1 MADSDKNIKI
11 TPNISQTAQPNIVF
25 TGQGNVPITL
35 KVLDDSFGTLS
46 FEASAGQLF
55 SINNNLASG
64 IIFAVNDISGIPQ
77 LDINADGTIRLAPFA
92 AGVQVGGHTLGRGT
106 GSVASNVVFG
116 VSAFAACTTG
126 ASNTAIGQIALANLT
141 TGNNNTGIGSWA
153 LGYITT
159 TSGNISLGA
168 EAGRLNVSGAALTGV
183 TNSIYIGYLSI
194 GNNSA
199 SNEIAI
205 GTSAAGKG
213 SNTTVIGNSS
223 TVSTDVFGTLTTTL
237 TAAAQKGL
245 IVKGFTSQTAN
256 LQEWQN
262 SAGTAL
268 SNVKSTG
275 EIIAANGFQ
284 SYLNGGST
292 NVVIGNLSG
301 DLSTPTYCVA
311 IGQEAGRKLIQ
322 NTVGIGYRAGSSVS
336 GTNYL
341 LNPSNSVYIGYLA
354 QGGVNTGFD
363 NVPVTNEI
371 SIGYQAQGKGNN
383 TTVIGNTSTTTTY
396 LYGETS
402 YIGGVA
408 GTAISIQPQT
418 RSTTGAGANV
428 TIAAGAGVTTGA
440 GGSIILQPGAQ
451 ATSGGDGTVISR
463 RGTSGGSNIHQFQ
476 VSTSTYAFF
485 DYSGRLCIT
494 PEVSTTVMPVDCGLF
509 VTPRNNANT
518 IGVVVRGISGQAGNL
533 QQWQNNGGTV
543 LASVDS
549 SGNLTLNAQ
558 NDLRFADADSSNW
571 VAFQSPATVASN
583 VTWSLPSADGTNGF
597 VLSTNGSGTLS
608 WISPSSGAQGATGA
622 TGATGVTGVTGP
634 AGSAGSAGATG
645 ATGVTGVTGA
655 AGASGAQ
662 GPTGATGATGVTG
675 ATGATG
681 AAGSANISGT
691 TNYVVKFTGTTTG
704 GNSQIFDNATSVGIG
719 TTGPSDKL
727 EVIGASNKGVKIG
740 STAGSFDNTSYNPD
754 ISTLGAVISF
764 QTGVDTTYRQSI
776 YGYQDASANAKL
788 GIFSRSDLVFSVYKG
803 LTTDSRAMVIKET
816 TGNVGIGTTSPSS
829 RFDVSTGTG
838 ANFRAAFAATNQV
851 EIGNYSAASGYRELF
866 IAGSQIIL
874 YTGTAGGGSV
884 AERARIDASGLV
896 GIGTTSPGAQLQVS
910 TAAAATIGLI
920 VKGFTSQTAPL
931 LVFQDSSA
939 NTLGYISAN
948 GFDSSTFDNYT
959 WTPNYSGGVSSPSTA
974 TYQKTSG
981 NNSVWD
987 GQVYSS
993 EGYSKNV
1000 HVTFKASQTNAYLM
1014 VGLNSDPATDA
1025 SYSSLDYAWYPR
1037 ADGTLEIY
1045 ESNAYIGT
1053 FGSYTTG
1060 TVLSVTYDSSNVRY
1074 FKDGVLMRTVA
1085 RSISGL
1091 LYLDSSFY
1099 TVNGAVNS
1107 VSFGQ
1112 ISTDLGAASRIN
1124 TNLNSA
1130 SGLSTYNVAKTVIGG
1145 LHFNNGAGANGSSR
1159 NQAAITFQG
1168 QNANEAQ
1175 AGIYVLNDNGNGTLM
1190 GFATTGSYATGPQLG
1205 MTISEAGAISF
1216 PRAATINTPAT
1227 CSIGSTSNNGGVLTL
1242 GASSFGLRITSLS
1255 GDIITGGINTVSIT
1269 PGAGG
1274 NTTGLSVVANM
1285 GASGIVAGF
1294 TNNGNV
1300 ASKVVVVKGIASQ
1313 SGNLQEWQD
1322 SSANVLGSISPTGA
1336 AFFRGVNVAASANG
1350 GTVTEVSGNYPT
1362 NNTSP
1367 YTTGAGST
1375 ASWGSGLAING
1386 NTTADSSNI
1395 WIDAGGEGGV
1405 TFIKVV
1411 FNATYIIDR
1420 VRLAGRYDAYTADGQ
1435 PQEFQL
1441 DFSDGSVQKFTF
1453 PASYT
1458 GMQEYNI
1465 RPVTTSFIRYTTISK
1480 YSAGNNGLRELEAYT
1495 RYPAINGSMTEDRY
1509 IFNNVAKGTD
1519 VKTNVGIGTNSAGAR
1534 LQIDTAVAAT
1544 KGLIVKG
1551 FISQSANL
1559 QEWQNSGGT
1568 VLASLDSA
1576 GNFTL
1581 NAQNDLRL
1589 ADADSSNWVAF
1600 QAPATVS
1607 ANVTWTLPSADGTN
1621 GFVLSTNGSGTLS
1634 WISPSSGAVGAT
1646 GATGVTGPA
1655 GSTGGAGATGA
1666 TGVTGPAG
1674 SAGTSGAQGV
1684 TGATG
1689 VTGTSGSA
1697 GPTGATGAT
1706 GAAGSANI
1714 SGTTN
1719 YVVKFT
1725 GTTTGGNSIV
1735 YDDGNVGVGTTTTNP
1750 LGNGGTHRTVAIQNG
1765 AGYGVVSLV
1774 TSATITG
1781 STIGALNF
1789 GSTSASTN
1797 KTGVSINAELD
1808 GAVTTDANARLVF
1821 YTRGAGT
1828 LAERMRIDASGNVG
1842 IGTSTLNL
1850 KFVVNGG
1857 IQVLTSGSD
1866 TPANGTDI
1874 VYIGN
1879 SAAGSALRHTAS
1891 RHFAIDTYSTGG
1903 AWAER
1908 LRVERDG
1915 NVGIGTTGPSDKLH
1929 VIGNVRAGNY
1939 TAGGGTYLALTG
1951 DLPGYASGAYPTLKS
1966 DGTIYLSAGGKY
1978 SAYFGDGS
1986 NTFGI
1991 YRFSDN
1997 LLTTLLHPG
2006 GTSYFTGGSVAFGA
2020 TTAAGGG
2027 QVYVAPQAAATKG
2040 LVVRGFTSQSANIL
2054 EVQNSGGTNLVY
2066 VDSSGDLLVGVPNA
2080 TYFPSGAAA
2089 PLHVTKATTAVATA
2103 IATWPT
2109 YEPDVQTHAR
2119 IAAFFTDGGNGGTAT
2134 VATGTTNIIKFGE
2147 YYTARVVLMPEGA
2160 GGSTPSDQSAGAGR
2174 DIMLL
2179 GGKSDNAAG
2188 KIGGRVFIQGGTG
2201 FTSAYGANFG
2211 NVVMQAN
2218 GGLVGI
2224 GTASPGTKLTVQQDS
2239 VYTDYYGQLLLRG
2252 NTNTNKSLAIGYDTT
2267 NNLAFLQSYINSTG
2281 PSPLILNPNNIGSGS
2296 NTVGVGNVLS
2306 PDGQFHV
2313 TTHVSNRKVLVARAH
2328 ASQSVNIQEWQNSS
2342 GTAYAFVNSN
2352 FGAQFYGWS
2361 GDGPHGGIENV
2372 CVTLGTKSFWAS
2384 NDAAALQVGFSD
2396 ICSVYD
2402 GTNWGLYFKTG
2413 SSGSISSRVERMR
2426 ITSSGNVGIGTTV
2439 PAQSLVIATNGSLPG
2454 LNIYKSP
2461 DGVLRSAQQV
2471 ASLGTGSS
2479 ATNSGTTGGNEY
2491 GILQLFM
2498 SGVARCQLYDYA
2510 SGGGVNNYVLD
2521 GMSFGQTS
2529 AAAGQVVIAPVS
2541 AATKGLI
2548 VKGFTSQSANLLETQ
2563 NSSATVLAVIN
2574 SAGDFSNAGGQTQAE
2589 KFGAS
2594 ASVGGTYDHAFG
2606 YGAAASGQLSLA
2618 AGWSSTA
2625 SGGTATAIGAQA
2637 SATGGTC
2644 VAVGRGSAAVA
2655 GATAIG
2661 SSASASGG
2669 NSLAI
2674 GRAVTSGTGL
2684 AIGYNFTGSGVGY
2697 TSLCASTDGANAT
2710 GAISV
2715 HAGDGVN
2722 VNTNISRQHSILGTW
2737 ATATYASRKGRV
2749 QLRVNDSTT
2758 DREAIRYETDGTYAL
2773 TSIGGAAIIA
2783 AVTCAVQ
2790 PAAAANKGLVVKGF
2804 TNQSANL
2811 YEFQNSSAT
2820 VLQNMFYDANDTF
2833 MQAFTPTNTRN
2844 ASFYL
2849 YSGTTT
2855 SYPYIGIAY
2864 QAVSG
2869 ITGYSGLGGYL
2880 SAYNNP
2886 LFLHTYSAHD
2896 IVFVPGNAEKARI
2909 TTNGAL
2915 SLNSG
2920 SSPSAQLHV
2929 TPAAAATKGLLITGA
2944 ASQSANL
2951 IELQNS
2957 SLTVLATIDFDGNEK
2972 LRGSRHETAS
2982 TTNISAATND
2992 LALSVAGFQRMN
3004 CTSACTLTGIAKP
3017 STQSGHVE
3025 GRMIRLY
3032 NVGTASLTLA
3042 HASASSTSGNRFYSV
3057 TGANLILAPNDYAEL
3072 IYDTSASAASAGTA
3086 GWRVA

>member
-64 IIFAVNDISGIPQ
+64 VIFAVNDVSGIPQ
-77 LDINADGTIRLAPFA
+77 IDVNADGTIRLAPFA

-213 SNTTVIGNSS
+213 SNTTVLGNTS

-245 IVKGFTSQTAN
+245 IVKGFTSQSAN

-262 SAGTAL
+262 S
-268 SNVKSTG
+268 
-275 EIIAANGFQ
+275 
-284 SYLNGGST
+284 
-292 NVVIGNLSG
+292 
-301 DLSTPTYCVA
+301 
-311 IGQEAGRKLIQ
+311 
-322 NTVGIGYRAGSSVS
+322 S
-336 GTNYL
+336 GT
-341 LNPSNSVYIGYLA
+341 I
-354 QGGVNTGFD
+354 
-363 NVPVTNEI
+363 
-371 SIGYQAQGKGNN
+371 
-383 TTVIGNTSTTTTY
+383 
-396 LYGETS
+396 
-402 YIGGVA
+402 
-408 GTAISIQPQT
+408 
-418 RSTTGAGANV
+418 
-428 TIAAGAGVTTGA
+428 
-440 GGSIILQPGAQ
+440 
-451 ATSGGDGTVISR
+451 
-463 RGTSGGSNIHQFQ
+463 
-476 VSTSTYAFF
+476 
-485 DYSGRLCIT
+485 
-494 PEVSTTVMPVDCGLF
+494 
-509 VTPRNNANT
+509 
-518 IGVVVRGISGQAGNL
+518 
-533 QQWQNNGGTV
+533 

-571 VAFQSPATVASN
+571 VAFQAPATVASN
-583 VTWSLPSADGTNGF
+583 VTWTLPSADGTNGF

-704 GNSQIFDNATSVGIG
+704 GNSQLFDNGTNVGIG

-764 QTGVDTTYRQSI
+764 QTGADTTYRQSI

-884 AERARIDASGLV
+884 AERARIDASGNV

-939 NTLGYISAN
+939 NALGYISAN

-981 NNSVWD
+981 NNTTWD

-1000 HVTFKASQTNAYLM
+1000 HITFKVSQTNAYLM

-1025 SYSSLDYAWYPR
+1025 NYTGLDYAWYPR
-1037 ADGTLEIY
+1037 NDAVLEIY
-1045 ESNAYIGT
+1045 ESNVSRGT

-1099 TVNGAVNS
+1099 TVNGAINS

-1175 AGIYVLNDNGNGTLM
+1175 AGIYVLNDSSNGTLM
-1190 GFATTGSYATGPQLG
+1190 GLATTDSYATGPQLG
-1205 MTISEAGAISF
+1205 MTISQTGAISF

-1386 NTTADSSNI
+1386 NTANDSSNI
-1395 WIDAGGEGGV
+1395 WIDANGEGGV

-1519 VKTNVGIGTNSAGAR
+1519 VKTNVGIGTNSPGAR

-1559 QEWQNSGGT
+1559 QEWQNSAGSTVGYVDATGSLTICGSASAFVGLSDTAGATSPRYYLGVTGANVGLYDNVHNNVFRLVMTPGGSFVFGTVASASQTGPRLLLTTGPDASAITGANRKGLVVQGSASQSANLQEWQNSGGT
-1568 VLASLDSA
+1568 VLASVDSA

-1689 VTGTSGSA
+1689 VTGTSGGA

-1725 GTTTGGNSIV
+1725 GTTTGGNSQLF
-1735 YDDGNVGVGTTTTNP
+1735 DNGTNVGLGTTAPDTY
-1750 LGNGGTHRTVAIQNG
+1750 G
-1765 AGYGVVSLV
+1765 AGLV
-1774 TSATITG
+1774 IYRSVNSAVGLTIVNPSATSA
-1781 STIGALNF
+1781 
-1789 GSTSASTN
+1789 
-1797 KTGVSINAELD
+1797 
-1808 GAVTTDANARLVF
+1808 AR
-1821 YTRGAGT
+1821 
-1828 LAERMRIDASGNVG
+1828 S
-1842 IGTSTLNL
+1842 
-1850 KFVVNGG
+1850 
-1857 IQVLTSGSD
+1857 Q
-1866 TPANGTDI
+1866 I
-1874 VYIGN
+1874 VI
-1879 SAAGSALRHTAS
+1879 GSAV
-1891 RHFAIDTYSTGG
+1891 TGG
-1903 AWAER
+1903 AYGFIGYNNGYLTGNGLYDSPNTFFIDSANNDLLLGSDAAYSIKFFTNNSQR
-1908 LRVERDG
+1908 AVITSGG

-1939 TAGGGTYLALTG
+1939 TGGAGTYLALTG
-1951 DLPGYASGAYPTLKS
+1951 DLPGYAGGLYPTLKS

-1978 SAYFGDGS
+1978 SAYLGDGS
-1986 NTFGI
+1986 NTFSI
-1991 YRFSDN
+1991 SRFSDN
-1997 LLTTLLHPG
+1997 VFTTLLHPG
-2006 GTSYFTGGSVAFGA
+2006 GTSYFTGGAVAFGA

-2027 QVYVAPQAAATKG
+2027 QVYVAPQAATTKG
-2040 LVVRGFTSQSANIL
+2040 LVVRGFTSQTANIV

-2147 YYTARVVLMPEGA
+2147 YYTARVVLMPDGA
-2160 GGSTPSDQSAGAGR
+2160 GGSTPADQSAGSGR

-2218 GGLVGI
+2218 GGLVGV

-2352 FGAQFYGWS
+2352 FGAQFHGWS

-2426 ITSSGNVGIGTTV
+2426 ITSSGNVGIGTKV

-2498 SGVARCQLYDYA
+2498 SGVARCQIYA
-2510 SGGGVNNYVLD
+2510 YAGGGGVNNYVLD

-2548 VKGFTSQSANLLETQ
+2548 VKGFTSQSATLIEVQ
-2563 NSSATVLAVIN
+2563 NSSAGVLA
-2574 SAGDFSNAGGQTQAE
+2574 S
-2589 KFGAS
+2589 
-2594 ASVGGTYDHAFG
+2594 
-2606 YGAAASGQLSLA
+2606 
-2618 AGWSSTA
+2618 
-2625 SGGTATAIGAQA
+2625 
-2637 SATGGTC
+2637 
-2644 VAVGRGSAAVA
+2644 
-2655 GATAIG
+2655 
-2661 SSASASGG
+2661 
-2669 NSLAI
+2669 
-2674 GRAVTSGTGL
+2674 
-2684 AIGYNFTGSGVGY
+2684 
-2697 TSLCASTDGANAT
+2697 
-2710 GAISV
+2710 
-2715 HAGDGVN
+2715 
-2722 VNTNISRQHSILGTW
+2722 
-2737 ATATYASRKGRV
+2737 
-2749 QLRVNDSTT
+2749 
-2758 DREAIRYETDGTYAL
+2758 
-2773 TSIGGAAIIA
+2773 
-2783 AVTCAVQ
+2783 
-2790 PAAAANKGLVVKGF
+2790 
-2804 TNQSANL
+2804 
-2811 YEFQNSSAT
+2811 
-2820 VLQNMFYDANDTF
+2820 
-2833 MQAFTPTNTRN
+2833 
-2844 ASFYL
+2844 
-2849 YSGTTT
+2849 
-2855 SYPYIGIAY
+2855 
-2864 QAVSG
+2864 
-2869 ITGYSGLGGYL
+2869 
-2880 SAYNNP
+2880 
-2886 LFLHTYSAHD
+2886 
-2896 IVFVPGNAEKARI
+2896 
-2909 TTNGAL
+2909 
-2915 SLNSG
+2915 
-2920 SSPSAQLHV
+2920 
-2929 TPAAAATKGLLITGA
+2929 
-2944 ASQSANL
+2944 
-2951 IELQNS
+2951 
-2957 SLTVLATIDFDGNEK
+2957 IDFDGNEK
-2972 LRGSRHETAS
+2972 LAGSRHETAA
-2982 TTNISAATND
+2982 TTAISANTND
-2992 LALSVAGFQRMN
+2992 LALGVAGFQRMN

-3042 HASASSTSGNRFYSV
+3042 HASTSSTSGNRFYNV